1 MGLPPIRPIVV
12 ISLRT
17 SQGLAPLQ
25 HLSHCLGSPWG
36 SARSVPCPPIP
47 GPSSVAELCISGW
60 VRCCAVL
67 ACVDVLA
74 PRSSLPAKLPRLA
87 ESRDATHPLAR
98 KAVVF
103 RSVQPASKWA
113 KASSQLRPTF
123 SASVATL
130 QLGIDAA
137 SLRAASCPH
146 TTWLPG
152 QHSVASSMHLPQ
164 FAIGRGSVSAG
175 PARARRWH
183 CCSTLS

>member
-1 MGLPPIRPIVV
+1 MRLSTPQCVPQPAPHSCPRSFLRIR
-12 ISLRT
+12 
-17 SQGLAPLQ
+17 
-25 HLSHCLGSPWG
+25 
-36 SARSVPCPPIP
+36 CPEREDA
-47 GPSSVAELCISGW
+47 SKRAELCISGW

-67 ACVDVLA
+67 ACVAVLA

-98 KAVVF
+98 KAVMF

-152 QHSVASSMHLPQ
+152 QHSFASSMPLLQ

-175 PARARRWH
+175 PARARR
-183 CCSTLS
+183 